1 MIRKLFYLLLVSVLS
16 YTANAAETVTAAET
30 TSAAETGDY
39 QINPG
44 DVLEIMVWNEENLS
58 RQVIVRPDGFISL
71 ALAGEFR
78 AGGTTPAALS
88 EAIKIALGKYL
99 NDTPAVN
106 VSLLALEGNI
116 IYVLGKVNRPGAF
129 PVATRV
135 DVTQALAWAGGLN
148 AFADEKDIQV
158 LRRDETGRQHSLP
171 FNYAG
176 VKSGDN
182 LESNILLQSGDVVIV
197 P

>member
-1 MIRKLFYLLLVSVLS
+1 M
-16 YTANAAETVTAAET
+16 VT
-30 TSAAETGDY
+30 GH
-39 QINPG
+39 
-44 DVLEIMVWNEENLS
+44 
-58 RQVIVRPDGFISL
+58 
-71 ALAGEFR
+71 
-78 AGGTTPAALS
+78 
-88 EAIKIALGKYL
+88 
-99 NDTPAVN
+99 
-106 VSLLALEGNI
+106 I

-158 LRRDETGRQHSLP
+158 LRRDDSGKQHSLP

-176 VKSGDN
+176 VKSGDK
-182 LESNILLQSGDVVIV
+182 LESNILLRSGDVVVV